1 MLTPEDGRMNEAE
14 LMELCTRVMGS
25 AELAEQWM
33 NRCSMALGYERPA
46 DLIDTQSGRE
56 RVRVLLI
63 QIEGGVY
70 I

>member
-1 MLTPEDGRMNEAE
+1 MNQTE
-14 LMELCTRVMGS
+14 LMELCEQVMGS
-25 AELAEQWM
+25 HDLAEQWM
-33 NRCSMALGYERPA
+33 SRPAMALNYERPV
-46 DLIDTQSGRE
+46 DLMDTQDGRE

>member
-1 MLTPEDGRMNEAE
+1 MNEAE

-56 RVRVLLI
+56 RVLVLLI

>member
-1 MLTPEDGRMNEAE
+1 MNEAE